1 MARLADPS
9 WRIPS
14 HHFCYPHSMKAR
26 LLLFSLLVLA
36 VSVAKPQATKPQV
49 MTPNLYELTG
59 GTLHITYSTTSKNG
73 QPFFSYDD
81 GSQKLTF
88 KGQEIQ
94 EEKSAIGVL
103 VTVRTHM
110 TTDAGSTTF
119 TLLLPIVRLEG
130 SSPAQ
135 VHTYGIT
142 TAHKF
147 SVLPTMNLGQIESYT
162 TTELSGT
169 AELVIF

>member
-1 MARLADPS
+1 MGLFVFPALHAGLHWAAPTALS
-9 WRIPS
+9 IQFGIPLTS
-14 HHFCYPHSMKAR
+14 HHFCYPHSMKTR
-26 LLLFSLLVLA
+26 LLLSSLLVL
-36 VSVAKPQATKPQV
+36 VISVAKPQATKQQV
-49 MTPNLYELTG
+49 MTPTLYELSG

-110 TTDAGSTTF
+110 TTDAGSSGT
-119 TLLLPIVRLEG
+119 
-130 SSPAQ
+130 
-135 VHTYGIT
+135 IT
-142 TAHKF
+142 TLTPPTGRRDI
-147 SVLPTMNLGQIESYT
+147 SVT
-162 TTELSGT
+162 TPPGT
-169 AELVIF
+169 SARSRRWVW